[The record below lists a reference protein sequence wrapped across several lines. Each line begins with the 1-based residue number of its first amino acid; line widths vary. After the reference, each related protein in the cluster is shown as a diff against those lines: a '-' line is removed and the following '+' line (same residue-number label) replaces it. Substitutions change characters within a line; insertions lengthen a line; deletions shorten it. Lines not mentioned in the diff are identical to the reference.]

1 MGNHI
6 RGASHTGVVWVCI
19 FALVAMARRRVN
31 EVKVVLLGD
40 MGVGKSSIALRLVHD
55 QFNANSV
62 TTVGAVCWTK
72 SVQTKNGPVKLQ
84 LWDTAGQERYHAL
97 APLYYRGAS
106 VAVVVYDITR
116 RETFAT
122 LQDWV
127 KELKMQGPSNILIA
141 VVGNKADLAEKRDVD
156 TQDGQ
161 KFASEISGIFAETSA
176 KDSAGGIM
184 ELFAQIGDQLP
195 ALPSSQDPGARKDV
209 VVMNDKRPANS
220 GPDPAKGGGCAC

>member
-1 MGNHI
+1 
-6 RGASHTGVVWVCI
+6 
-19 FALVAMARRRVN
+19 MAAVPAVRQRVN

-72 SVQTKNGPVKLQ
+72 SVSTKNGQVKLQ

-116 RETFAT
+116 RETFGT
-122 LQDWV
+122 LKDWV
-127 KELKMQGPSNILIA
+127 RELKMQGPSNILIA
-141 VVGNKADLAEKRDVD
+141 VVGNKADLADKRDV
-156 TQDGQ
+156 TTAMGQ
-161 KFASEISGIFAETSA
+161 AFATEIDGIFAETSA
-176 KDSAGGIM
+176 KTSSGGIK
-184 ELFAQIGDQLP
+184 ELFDKIGDQLP
-195 ALPSSQDPGARKDV
+195 ALPTQKEGPRAGTVVPTRVGADSQATKQ
-209 VVMNDKRPANS
+209 
-220 GPDPAKGGGCAC
+220 GGCAC

>member
-1 MGNHI
+1 MSG
-6 RGASHTGVVWVCI
+6 RQ
-19 FALVAMARRRVN
+19 RVN

-72 SVQTKNGPVKLQ
+72 SVTTKNGPVKLQ
-84 LWDTAGQERYHAL
+84 LWDTAGQDRYHAL

-116 RETFAT
+116 KETFGT

-141 VVGNKADLAEKRDVD
+141 VVGNKADLAEKREVERE
-156 TQDGQ
+156 DGE
-161 KFASEISGIFAETSA
+161 KFAKEINGIFAETSA
-176 KDSAGGIM
+176 KTSEGGIK
-184 ELFAQIGDQLP
+184 ELFDQIGDQLP
-195 ALPSSQDPGARKDV
+195 ALPTQDQARTAGTV
-209 VVMNDKRPANS
+209 AVDKRPMDTGAAS
-220 GPDPAKGGGCAC
+220 SQQKQGCAC